1 MEEIV
6 DTDFFENELSAA
18 TCLPALYIDGISV
31 VKNGAWPCK
40 LPGVYEAD
48 NEEIKK
54 YSVAAKTQ
62 PSFDQYMKQFLKS

>member
-1 MEEIV
+1 M
-6 DTDFFENELSAA
+6 NYL
-18 TCLPALYIDGISV
+18 LPRVFQLYILMVSV

-40 LPGVYEAD
+40 LPGVYESD

-54 YSVAAKTQ
+54 FSIAAKTQ